1 MGVSLS
7 ETPALSLLTAFLEM
21 HRHYSDEHQ
30 AYRTEDVQALIEH
43 PYMPTVTT
51 LDFGHARMRSSRLEK
66 TLPHAIQSFF
76 QPLSSDQPGLLFDHL
91 LDGLEQLHAHHEK
104 RTDTSVG
111 LAEYISEVLVFTHQ
125 RIQKLADIYR
135 SQSMELEL
143 EALGQLIRDYFR
155 HARIPFQG
163 EPLKGLQIL
172 GPLEARNLDYPHLY
186 IPNLNEGVFPKGGD
200 SSLIPFHLKKAFGM
214 PVVDDEVAEAAY
226 YFFMALSRAER
237 IQLLYNESM
246 DVLGAREQSRF
257 VQSLSLFT
265 PENWNL
271 SEQLQVQEVQP
282 LAQAPISLEKTSDIQ
297 AAMRADLQNGL
308 SPSKLRTILECPLRY
323 YRHYI
328 SKIKEPRETD
338 RSYSPLN
345 IGNLLHL
352 LMEKLYKP
360 LDGQTVTETLLT
372 ELQSHVDEQLREI
385 MLEELKVDADQ
396 LQRGEL
402 LLLFTYVRQA
412 AQKVLAYDRTLLPFQ
427 MVGHEKQIE
436 DLRIPIDIEGLDYIT
451 VKGII
456 DRVDIVG
463 GYYRFS
469 DYKTGNSGYDS
480 KSAAEIFPFTK
491 MMEPGQ
497 KKYHS
502 LAIQLGLYAWA
513 HHESGLLQD
522 RSGIQISHYV
532 IPEMHEPTRYDHRF
546 RIGKKDPMDNLQP
559 HYDDIRESLTEVLR
573 HLLDTEQ
580 PITQTDH
587 TNFCGYCPFQQLCKR
602 QDAGGF

>member
-1 MGVSLS
+1 MIILPDEQLLLPLLSALPEQIQDVNVSMGVSLS

-43 PYMPTVTT
+43 PYMPRVTT

-66 TLPHAIQSFF
+66 TLPQAIQSFF
-76 QPLSSDQPGLLFDHL
+76 QPLSSEQPGLLFDHL
-91 LDGLEQLHAHHEK
+91 LDGLEQLHAHHQA

-282 LAQAPISLEKTSDIQ
+282 LAQEPISLEKTSDIQ

-360 LDGQTVTETLLT
+360 LEGQTVTEP
-372 ELQSHVDEQLREI
+372 
-385 MLEELKVDADQ
+385 
-396 LQRGEL
+396 L
-402 LLLFTYVRQA
+402 LLKCRPMSTSSFAKSCSMNSKLTPINCSAASCFCCLPTFARQLKKSWPTIA
-412 AQKVLAYDRTLLPFQ
+412 PSF
-427 MVGHEKQIE
+427 
-436 DLRIPIDIEGLDYIT
+436 
-451 VKGII
+451 
-456 DRVDIVG
+456 
-463 GYYRFS
+463 RFRWS
-469 DYKTGNSGYDS
+469 VTRS
-480 KSAAEIFPFTK
+480 KSRTSAF
-491 MMEPGQ
+491 
-497 KKYHS
+497 
-502 LAIQLGLYAWA
+502 
-513 HHESGLLQD
+513 
-522 RSGIQISHYV
+522 RS
-532 IPEMHEPTRYDHRF
+532 T
-546 RIGKKDPMDNLQP
+546 
-559 HYDDIRESLTEVLR
+559 
-573 HLLDTEQ
+573 
-580 PITQTDH
+580 
-587 TNFCGYCPFQQLCKR
+587 
-602 QDAGGF
+602 